1 MIMREEILEAVALL
15 RRGEI
20 VAFPTET
27 VYGLGAD
34 ALNAEAVAK
43 IFAAKQRPADHPL
56 IVHLPWDAQLAQ
68 WARDVPPAAQRLAD
82 AFWPGPLTLILK
94 RHARIPSIVSGGQDT
109 VGLRVPDHP
118 VARELL
124 AQFGGGVAAPSA
136 NRFGRISPTTAEH
149 VLLELGDRV
158 PMVLD
163 GGPCAVGIESTIV
176 DLSAAAPR
184 LLRPGAIDAAQIAQV
199 LERPLHGADEME
211 QDIPRVAG
219 SLPGHYAPRTPLLLV
234 PRSALAAAVSARLA
248 QGLNIAVLGR
258 ERHPSAADHGVLW
271 QRALTDRA
279 GYAHD
284 LYAHLRAL
292 DAARVDLI
300 LVEAPPQD
308 DAWLAVND
316 RLARA
321 AQGSGAFEEP

>member
-1 MIMREEILEAVALL
+1 MRDETLKAVALL

-43 IFAAKQRPADHPL
+43 IFAAKERPADHPL
-56 IVHLPWDAQLAQ
+56 IVHLPWDTQLAQ
-68 WARDVPPAAQRLAD
+68 WAHDPPAAAQRLAD

-94 RHARIPSIVSGGQDT
+94 RHRRIPDIVTGGQDT

-118 VARELL
+118 AARELL
-124 AQFGGGVAAPSA
+124 AQFGGGIAAPSA

-149 VLLELGDRV
+149 VRLELGDRV
-158 PMVLD
+158 PLILD

-176 DLSAAAPR
+176 DLSGAAPR

-199 LERPLHGADEME
+199 LNRPVQGADEMAR
-211 QDIPRVAG
+211 DVPRVPGA
-219 SLPGHYAPRTPLLLV
+219 LPGHYAPRTTLMLV
-234 PRSALAAAVSARLA
+234 PRGALAEAVAARLA
-248 QGLNIAVLGR
+248 QGFSLAVLGR
-258 ERHPSAADHGVLW
+258 EVHPSAAGHGVLW
-271 QRALTDRA
+271 QRAVTDYA
-279 GYAHD
+279 GYARD

-292 DAARVDLI
+292 DAANVDLI
-300 LVEAPPQD
+300 LVEAPPQE

-316 RLARA
+316 RLTRA